1 MLDVVNQHRI
11 WNRDN
16 QNTWVLLL
24 VTQLFRN
31 PRDWVVLTLNQLEL
45 VFTNWNLKQVY
56 EEDHLGKKI
65 NGLDMT

>member
-45 VFTNWNLKQVY
+45 VFTNWNLKQGY

>member
-45 VFTNWNLKQVY
+45 VFTNWNLKQGY
-56 EEDHLGKKI
+56 EEDHLGKK
-65 NGLDMT
+65 NKWT